1 MILDGESKTSPRS
14 WMSRM
19 PARRQSILA
28 SSAALGWEGV
38 GVIILEGPIEEFADV
53 SAPFPLALF
62 VLKGAARL
70 DWRRG
75 NRYSRLGVKPG
86 DVLVA
91 PPAETSRLRTN
102 LAIEVLY
109 CLVGSEQLD
118 AIAAREW
125 GPGHAPVEI
134 VESFN
139 RNDGDLWNLGRRL
152 ADQVLTPIPGSRSYA
167 ESLQT
172 QIAIHLLWNYSSL
185 RVASNPAEAPADR
198 RLHQVVEYIEENL
211 ADDVSLEMLARIAGL
226 SPNYFLAAFRQ
237 ATGQTPHRYVTE
249 LRVARACEML
259 HDPRRPIT
267 EVSLA
272 VGFSSQSHLTEVFRR
287 TMKTTPAAYR
297 REVLGLSREAQDDD
311 S

>member
-1 MILDGESKTSPRS
+1 MILNGEPKISPQS

-19 PARRQSILA
+19 PAKGQSIVA
-28 SSAALGWEGV
+28 SSVTVGWENV
-38 GVIILEGPIEEFADV
+38 NVTILDGPIEEFADF
-53 SAPFPLALF
+53 SAPFPIVLF

-86 DVLVA
+86 DVLIA
-91 PPAETSRLRTN
+91 PPGDGNRLRTN
-102 LAIEVLY
+102 AAIQLLC
-109 CLVGSEQLD
+109 CLIGRDRLE

-125 GPGHAPVEI
+125 GPGPLPFEI
-134 VESFN
+134 TESFN
-139 RNDGDLWNLGRRL
+139 RNDGELWNLGWRL
-152 ADQVLTPIPGSRSYA
+152 ADQLVAPMPGSRSYA
-167 ESLQT
+167 EALQT

-185 RVASNPAEAPADR
+185 PCPVNRSYAPADS
-198 RLHQVVEYIEENL
+198 RLRQVIEYIEENL
-211 ADDVSLEMLARIAGL
+211 ADDVSLDTLAGIAGL

-237 ATGQTPHRYVTE
+237 ATGRTPHRYVTE
-249 LRVARACEML
+249 LRVARACELL

-297 REVLGLSREAQDDD
+297 RDVLGLNREADDGHL
-311 S
+311 

>member
-1 MILDGESKTSPRS
+1 V
-14 WMSRM
+14 
-19 PARRQSILA
+19 A

-38 GVIILEGPIEEFADV
+38 DAVILEGPNEAFADV
-53 SAPFPLALF
+53 SAPFPLVLF

-109 CLVGSEQLD
+109 CPVGSDRLD

-152 ADQVLTPIPGSRSYA
+152 ADQILTPIPGSRSYA

-172 QIAIHLLWNYSSL
+172 QIAIHLLWKYSSL
-185 RVASNPAEAPADR
+185 PGPSSRAEAPADR
-198 RLHQVVEYIEENL
+198 RLHQVVEYIGENL
-211 ADDVSLEMLARIAGL
+211 ADDVSLETLARIAGL

-249 LRVARACEML
+249 LRVARACELL

-297 REVLGLSREAQDDD
+297 REVLGLSREAHDDD

>member
-1 MILDGESKTSPRS
+1 MSLNGEPKISPRS

-19 PARRQSILA
+19 PGKGQSIVA
-28 SSAALGWEGV
+28 SSAAVGWEGV
-38 GVIILEGPIEEFADV
+38 DAIILEGCLGEFCDI
-53 SAPFPLALF
+53 SAPFPLVLF

-91 PPAETSRLRTN
+91 PPAEGDRLRTN
-102 LAIEVLY
+102 LALELLCCPIGRER
-109 CLVGSEQLD
+109 LD

-125 GPGHAPVEI
+125 GPGRSPFEI

-139 RNDGDLWNLGRRL
+139 RNDGELWNLGRRL
-152 ADQVLTPIPGSRSYA
+152 ADQILTPMPGSRPYA
-167 ESLQT
+167 EALQT

-185 RVASNPAEAPADR
+185 PSPTNRTEGLADS
-198 RLHQVVEYIEENL
+198 RLRQVVEYIEENL
-211 ADDVSLEMLARIAGL
+211 ADDVSLDTLAGIAGL

-237 ATGQTPHRYVTE
+237 ATGRTPHRYVTE
-249 LRVARACEML
+249 LRVARACELL

-297 REVLGLSREAQDDD
+297 REVLGLNREADDGD
-311 S
+311 P